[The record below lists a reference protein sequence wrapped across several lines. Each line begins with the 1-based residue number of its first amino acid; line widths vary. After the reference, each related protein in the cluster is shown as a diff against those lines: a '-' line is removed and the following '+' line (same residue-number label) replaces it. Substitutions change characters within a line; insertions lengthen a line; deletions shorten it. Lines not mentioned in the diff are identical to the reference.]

1 MKMFEVE
8 FYNPNQ
14 LKVIMF
20 ALNRQAIR
28 TKYPGDVYK
37 IHRIVIT

>member
-14 LKVIMF
+14 LKKIMF
-20 ALNRQAIR
+20 AINRQAIR
-28 TKYPGDVYK
+28 AKYPGDVYK
-37 IHRIVIT
+37 IHRIIIT